1 MNTEND
7 TLNGSNGTLAGEA
20 VALEM
25 PGAVTPGKRKKE
37 KSKARPA
44 PRPKQYYESF
54 NDPRPSDIL
63 DKELLRILIEVRNG
77 NFDVRMPIDQVGIS
91 GKICDTLNEIIF
103 MNQKMT
109 QEFTRASNTI
119 GKQGKLTHR
128 IEVPFAKG
136 SWSTGVDSLNTL
148 ISDLVHP
155 TIEIAGVISSVA
167 KGNLSQQMP
176 LQIGDHVLQGEFA
189 RIAKEVNDMVKQLN
203 LFSMEVTRVALEV
216 GTEGK
221 LGGQATVK
229 GVGGVWKDLTDS
241 VNQMASNL
249 TAQVRNIAEVTTSV
263 AKGDLS
269 RKITVDVK
277 GEILELKNTINTM
290 VDQLNSFSSEV
301 TRVALEVGT
310 EGKLGGQAQ
319 VRGIGGTWKDLTD
332 SVNQMASN
340 LTGQVRNIA
349 EVTIAVARGDLSK
362 KITVD
367 VKGEI
372 SELKYTINTMVDQ
385 LNSFSAE
392 VTRVAREV
400 GSEGKLGGQAEVKG
414 VAGVWKDLTDSV
426 NQMGSNLT
434 AQVRNIAEVTTAVA
448 KGDLSRKITVD
459 VKGEILELKDTINTM
474 VDQLNSFGSEVTRVA
489 REVGSEGKLGGQ
501 ATVEGVGG
509 VWKDLTDSV
518 NQMAGNLTGQV
529 RNIAEVTTAVANGD
543 LSKKI
548 TVDVQ
553 GEILELKKTIN
564 NMVDQLNSFGSEVT
578 RVAREVGSE
587 GKLGVQATVKG
598 VGGVW
603 KDLTYSVN
611 QMASNLTAQVRNIA
625 EVTTAVANG
634 DLSKKITVDVEGE
647 ILELK
652 NTINTMVDQLNSFA
666 SEVTRV
672 ALEVGTEGKL
682 GGQAKVKGVGG
693 VWKGLTDSVNQMGS
707 NLTAQV
713 RNIAEV
719 TTAVAYG
726 DLSKKITVNVQG
738 EILDLKNTINT
749 MVDQLNSFAS
759 EVTRVALEVGTEGKL
774 GGQAKVQGVGGTWKD
789 LTDSVN
795 QMGSN
800 LTAQVRNIAEVTT
813 AVANG
818 DLSRKIE
825 VDVKGEILE
834 LKNTINTMVEQLR
847 AFASEVTRVA
857 REVGTEGKLG
867 GQAHVPGVAGT
878 WKDLTDSVNQMAGNL
893 TDQVRNIAN
902 VAIAVANG
910 DMSRKIT
917 VDVRGEI
924 LQLKETLN
932 TMVDQLRAFASEV
945 TRVAREVGTDGKLGG
960 QAFVPGV
967 AGTWKDLTDSV
978 NQMTGNLTSQ
988 VRNIAEVTK
997 AVASGDLSK
1006 KVTID
1011 VKGEIFD
1018 LKNTINTMVDQLNS
1032 FAFEVTRMAREV
1044 GTEGKLGGQA
1054 EVKGVAGTWK
1064 DLTDSVNMMASNLTS
1079 QVRGIAKVVTSVA
1092 TGNLKQ
1098 KLSISSRGEVA
1109 QLTDTINEMIDTLA
1123 VFADQVTTVARE
1135 VGVDGRLGGQA
1146 NVPGASGIWKNLTE
1160 NVNQLAENLTTQVRA
1175 ISEVASAVTKGDLTR
1190 MIRVNAE
1197 GEVEELKD
1205 TINQMIANLKET
1217 TLRNQEQ
1224 DWLKSNLA
1232 KFTQMLQGQKDL
1244 NTVTR
1249 RILSELAQVVNAQH
1263 GMFYILEQDENFNSS
1278 TLKLFAAYAYKDE
1291 LNIKREFRLG
1301 EGLVGQCAMEKEK
1314 ILLSNVPEG
1323 YVRIGSG
1330 LGEATPLNLI
1340 ILPVLF
1346 EKEIK
1351 AVIELA
1357 SFEAFNETHLD
1368 FLSQLTE
1375 SIGIVLNTIET
1386 NSRTEHLLE
1395 QSTSLADELKRT
1407 NEELQDKAHLLVKQ
1421 KEEVENKN
1429 KEVEEARK
1437 SLEEK
1442 AEQLTL
1448 TSKYKSEFL
1457 ANMSHELRTPLNS
1470 LLILAQQLFEN
1481 QEGNL
1486 TEKQVRFAKTIHS
1499 CGDDLI
1505 QLINDILDLS
1515 KIESGYISADFIN
1528 VRFTEI
1534 TNFVETTFKHVS
1546 ESKNLKFTIE
1556 KETVLPDIIETD
1568 VQRLNQILKNL
1579 LSNAFK
1585 FTEKGEVKL
1594 RIYESTKTWRM
1605 GNPSLEKAKK
1615 VVAFEITDTGI
1626 GIQKDKQNIIFEAFQ
1641 QAEGS
1646 TSRKYGGTGLG
1657 LSISRG
1663 LADLLGGTIE
1673 LDSEVGKGSV
1683 FTLYLPIEYNPKL
1696 MKKEKSSAMVLSEYE
1711 LAQNDEKISIQTVP
1725 TIKLPDRDL
1734 EGVNE
1739 IINHTGDD
1747 RNNISVN
1754 DKIVLV
1760 VEDDLRFAKIMID
1773 KAHEMNLKT
1782 IVATSF
1788 GEVFELANKY
1798 NPTAVTLDVKLPDAS
1813 GWKILDLF
1821 KNDMNFRHI
1830 PVHLISGEENRVLA
1844 MKRGARSFHLKPL
1857 KNEALSVLFND
1868 IVDFNA
1874 RMPRQLLVIEDNEI
1888 DCSQIVKEL
1897 ENGNQV
1903 QITVATTGKE
1913 ALELVKNN
1921 VYDCVTVD
1929 YMLPDIGGLDFVT
1942 EINAVKKAQ
1951 MMPVIIYSA
1960 KDFSPKEKTQLKQYA
1975 NRILLKNVNSLEL
1988 LLEEAVMHMHMNHK
2002 DLLPEKRKI
2011 IENLRLKEDVLT
2023 NKKVLVV
2030 DDDVRNLFALTTAF
2044 EKYNIQTITAESGQD
2059 AINILNESTNIDMV
2073 LMDIMMPEMDGYET
2087 TQKIRR
2093 EHKNSN
2099 LPIIAVTAKAMK
2111 GDREKCIEAGASD
2124 YITKP
2129 VKIDQLLSLMRV
2141 WLYK

>member
-1 MNTEND
+1 MKKKANPPLSDPLSAGLAEEMITPAAIPVSKK
-7 TLNGSNGTLAGEA
+7 NGKAKTNGKTNGNGN
-20 VALEM
+20 VN
-25 PGAVTPGKRKKE
+25 GNGQTNE
-37 KSKARPA
+37 KTKDKTA
-44 PRPKQYYESF
+44 PTDFEFFDEVDNRV
-54 NDPRPSDIL
+54 
-63 DKELLRILIEVRNG
+63 LLRVLTEVRHG
-77 NFDVRMPIDQVGIS
+77 NFAARMPVDRIGLS
-91 GKICDTLNEIIF
+91 GKICDTLNEIISL
-103 MNQKMT
+103 NET
-109 QEFTRASNTI
+109 LVEELTLARNTI
-119 GKQGKLTHR
+119 GKQGHLNHR
-128 IEVPFAKG
+128 VSLPKYAKG
-136 SWSTGVDSLNTL
+136 SWRTGADSINSL

-155 TIEIAGVISSVA
+155 TIEIARVISSVA
-167 KGNLSQQMP
+167 KGNLSQEMP
-176 LQIGDHVLQGEFA
+176 LKIGDHALQGEFA
-189 RIAKEVNDMVKQLN
+189 KIAAEVNDMVKQLN
-203 LFSMEVTRVALEV
+203 LFSMEVTRVAREV
-216 GTEGK
+216 GSEGK
-221 LGGQATVK
+221 LGGQAKVK
-229 GVGGVWKDLTDS
+229 GVAGVWKDLTDSVNQMAGNLTAQVRNIAEVTTAVAKGDLRKKITVDVQGEILELKNTINTMVDQLNSFSSEVTRVAREVGTDGKLGGQAEVKGVAGTWKDLTDS

-249 TAQVRNIAEVTTSV
+249 TGQVRNIAEVTTAV
-263 AKGDLS
+263 ARGDLS

-290 VDQLNSFSSEV
+290 VDQLNSFS
-301 TRVALEVGT
+301 
-310 EGKLGGQAQ
+310 
-319 VRGIGGTWKDLTD
+319 
-332 SVNQMASN
+332 
-340 LTGQVRNIA
+340 
-349 EVTIAVARGDLSK
+349 
-362 KITVD
+362 
-367 VKGEI
+367 
-372 SELKYTINTMVDQ
+372 
-385 LNSFSAE
+385 AE

-400 GSEGKLGGQAEVKG
+400 GSEGKLGGQATVKG
-414 VAGVWKDLTDSV
+414 IGGVWKDLTDSV

-459 VKGEILELKDTINTM
+459 VKGEILELK
-474 VDQLNSFGSEVTRVA
+474 
-489 REVGSEGKLGGQ
+489 
-501 ATVEGVGG
+501 
-509 VWKDLTDSV
+509 
-518 NQMAGNLTGQV
+518 
-529 RNIAEVTTAVANGD
+529 
-543 LSKKI
+543 
-548 TVDVQ
+548 
-553 GEILELKKTIN
+553 
-564 NMVDQLNSFGSEVT
+564 
-578 RVAREVGSE
+578 
-587 GKLGVQATVKG
+587 
-598 VGGVW
+598 
-603 KDLTYSVN
+603 
-611 QMASNLTAQVRNIA
+611 
-625 EVTTAVANG
+625 
-634 DLSKKITVDVEGE
+634 
-647 ILELK
+647 

-682 GGQAKVKGVGG
+682 GGQARVQDVGG
-693 VWKGLTDSVNQMGS
+693 TWKDLTESVNQMAS

-713 RNIAEV
+713 RNIADV
-719 TTAVAYG
+719 TTAVANG
-726 DLSKKITVNVQG
+726 DLSKKITVNVAG
-738 EILDLKNTINT
+738 EILELKNTMNT

-813 AVANG
+813 AVAKGDLSRKITVDVKGEILELKNTINTMVDQLNSFGSEVFRVAREVGSEGKLGGQADVPGVEGLWKDLTDSVNKMASNLTSQVRNIAEVTTAVANG

-847 AFASEVTRVA
+847 GFASEVTRVA

-867 GQAHVPGVAGT
+867 GQANVPGVAGT
-878 WKDLTDSVNQMAGNL
+878 WKDLTDSVNQMASNL
-893 TDQVRNIAN
+893 TGQVRNIAE

-978 NQMTGNLTSQ
+978 NQMTGNLTAQ

-997 AVASGDLSK
+997 AVASGDLTK

-1032 FAFEVTRMAREV
+1032 FAFEVTRVAREV

-1054 EVKGVAGTWK
+1054 EVQGVAGTWK
-1064 DLTDSVNMMASNLTS
+1064 DLTDSVNMMASNLTN
-1079 QVRGIAKVVTSVA
+1079 QVRGIAKVVTAVA

-1098 KLSISSRGEVA
+1098 KLSIVSRGEVA
-1109 QLTDTINEMIDTLA
+1109 QLIDTINEMIDTLA
-1123 VFADQVTTVARE
+1123 VFADQVTNVARE

-1146 NVPGASGIWKNLTE
+1146 SVPGASGIWKNLTE

-1175 ISEVASAVTKGDLTR
+1175 ISDVASAVTKGDLTQ
-1190 MIRVNAE
+1190 MIRVEAK

-1205 TINQMIANLKET
+1205 TINQMIANLKQT
-1217 TLRNQEQ
+1217 TQRNQEQ

-1249 RILSELAQVVNAQH
+1249 RILSELAQVVNAQK
-1263 GMFYILEQDENFNSS
+1263 GMFYILEQDDNFKNQK
-1278 TLKLFAAYAYKDE
+1278 LKLFAAYAFGDE
-1291 LNIKREFRLG
+1291 VKASREFAMG
-1301 EGLVGQCAMEKEK
+1301 EGLVGQVALEKER
-1314 ILLSNVPEG
+1314 ILLANVPKN
-1323 YVRIGSG
+1323 YTKIGSG
-1330 LGEATPLNLI
+1330 LGKASPLNLI
-1340 ILPVLF
+1340 VLPVLF

-1357 SFEAFNETHLD
+1357 SFDTFNETHLD

-1375 SIGIVLNTIET
+1375 SIGIVLNTIEANT
-1386 NSRTEHLLE
+1386 RTESLLV
-1395 QSTSLADELKRT
+1395 QSQSLTDELRRT

-1421 KEEVENKN
+1421 KEEVEAKN
-1429 KEVEEARK
+1429 KEVEEARA

-1442 AEQLTL
+1442 AEQLQL

-1470 LLILAQQLFEN
+1470 LLILAQQLYEN
-1481 QEGNL
+1481 HDGNL
-1486 TEKQVRFAKTIHS
+1486 NEKQVSYAKTIHS

-1515 KIESGYISADFIN
+1515 KIESGYISTDFIN
-1528 VRFTEI
+1528 LRFNEVSA
-1534 TNFVETTFKHVS
+1534 FVETTFKHVS
-1546 ESKNLKFTIE
+1546 ENKNLRFSIE
-1556 KETVLPDIIETD
+1556 MDEKLPATMETD

-1585 FTEKGEVKL
+1585 FTEKGEVRL
-1594 RIYESTKTWRM
+1594 RIYEAHHNWKQ
-1605 GNPSLEKAKK
+1605 GYNPSLDNAKR
-1615 VVAFEITDTGI
+1615 VVGFEIRDTGI
-1626 GIQKDKQNIIFEAFQ
+1626 GISKDKQNIIFEAFQ

-1673 LDSEVGKGSV
+1673 LESEVGMGSA
-1683 FTLYLPIEYNPKL
+1683 FTLFLPIEYNPAFTKR
-1696 MKKEKSSAMVLSEYE
+1696 EKQSSRKVSEYM
-1711 LAQNDEKISIQTVP
+1711 LAEGDDSDITIQSVP
-1725 TIKLPDRDL
+1725 TIKVSETKDL
-1734 EGVNE
+1734 DALNE
-1739 IINHTGDD
+1739 IINEVGDD
-1747 RNNISVN
+1747 RNNITPN
-1754 DKIVLV
+1754 DRVVLV
-1760 VEDDLRFAKIMID
+1760 VEDDIRFGKIMLE
-1773 KAHEMNLKT
+1773 KAHEMELKVV
-1782 IVATSF
+1782 VATNF
-1788 GEVFELANKY
+1788 GEVFDLVNKY
-1798 NPTAVTLDVKLPDAS
+1798 SPIAVTLDVKLPDAS
-1813 GWKILDLF
+1813 GWRILDLF
-1821 KNDMNFRHI
+1821 KNDINFRHI
-1830 PVHLISGEENRVLA
+1830 PVHLISGEENRLLA
-1844 MKRGARSFHLKPL
+1844 MQRGARSFQLKPL
-1857 KNEALSVLFND
+1857 KTGALAMLFKD
-1868 IVDFNA
+1868 IVEYNE
-1874 RMPRQLLVIEDNEI
+1874 RRNKKVLVIEDNEL
-1888 DCSQIVKEL
+1888 DSSQMAKILDNGDVLQIEIVDSGMKAL
-1897 ENGNQV
+1897 DLIREN
-1903 QITVATTGKE
+1903 E
-1913 ALELVKNN
+1913 
-1921 VYDCVTVD
+1921 YDCIIVD
-1929 YMLPDIGGLDFVT
+1929 YMLPDIGGLEMVT
-1942 EINAVKKAQ
+1942 QISEIKKLQ
-1951 MMPVIIYSA
+1951 MTPVLIYSA

-1975 NRILLKNVNSLEL
+1975 NRILLKDVNSIDL
-1988 LLEEAVMHMHMNHK
+1988 LLEETVMLLHIDHK
-2002 DLLPEKRKI
+2002 ELLPEKRKL
-2011 IENLRLKEDVLT
+2011 IENLRSKHDVLT
-2023 NKKVLVV
+2023 HKKVLVV

-2044 EKYNIQTITAESGQD
+2044 ERYNIRAITAESGQEAMD
-2059 AINILNESTNIDMV
+2059 LLSQNSDIDIV

-2093 EHKNSN
+2093 EHQNTA

-2129 VKIDQLLSLMRV
+2129 VKMDQLLSLMRV